1 MVCLGNICRS
11 PLAEGIFRHL
21 SKGDTFIVDSAGTAN
36 YHAGASPDRRSIEVA
51 KKNGI
56 DISSQKARQLTT
68 KDLIDFD
75 HIFVMDE
82 QNLINARA
90 LCTSKDQQLKINLL
104 TKASGINT
112 KEVPDPYYGGQ
123 EDFEKVFDLVYHCC
137 STWLAK
143 Q

>member
-21 SKGDTFIVDSAGTAN
+21 SKDDTFIVDSAGTAN

-51 KKNGI
+51 RKNGI
-56 DISSQKARQLTT
+56 DISSQKARQLTA

-104 TKASGINT
+104 TKASGINVA
-112 KEVPDPYYGGQ
+112 EVPDPYYGGQ